1 MKNLTNLYN
10 YLPKFNKIILIII
23 TSLILSNCGIYKKVD
38 TRQTPINAQERARQA
53 VTEGKGLGIGNILK
67 RGTNYEFSTSNPLW
81 RASLETLD
89 FLPLSNVDYSG
100 GVIISDWY
108 SDQNSK
114 ESIKISLQF
123 LSNEIRADSIK
134 ILVFKKK
141 CKSNIECSTFRS
153 DSVIEEE
160 LRRQILKTAAV
171 IDKESKTKK

>member
-1 MKNLTNLYN
+1 M
-10 YLPKFNKIILIII
+10 
-23 TSLILSNCGIYKKVD
+23 
-38 TRQTPINAQERARQA
+38 
-53 VTEGKGLGIGNILK
+53 GIGNILK

-108 SDQNSK
+108 SDQNSN